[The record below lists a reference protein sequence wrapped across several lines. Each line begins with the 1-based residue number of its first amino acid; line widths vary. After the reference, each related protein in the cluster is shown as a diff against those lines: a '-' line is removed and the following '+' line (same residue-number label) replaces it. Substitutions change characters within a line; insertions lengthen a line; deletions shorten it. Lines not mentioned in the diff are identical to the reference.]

1 MTAKRKS
8 SPQEEPADPGGG
20 HHILIVD
27 DSESIRRLVRQ
38 TLSSMH
44 GILSIDEAQDG
55 LEGLGALARKEFD
68 LVITDV
74 TMPRLD
80 GFKLVSAIRQNPKFK
95 DIMVIVLS
103 ARGESVDKIKGLTI
117 GANDYVTKPFEEG
130 ELQARVTVMFKMQE
144 LQSQL
149 QMKNAAMEEA
159 NSKLALLANQD
170 GLTGIPNRRYF
181 FERFEVEFQRALRHK
196 APLSVA
202 MMDIDHFKSFN
213 DTYGHPAG
221 DEALRVVAGIIQEG
235 IRTYDMAGRYGGE
248 EMIAFLPETDCKN
261 ALLVGERLRQAVE
274 DGRITLPGRETDTPV
289 NVTISIGIACWPDV
303 KVETIDDLIQAADGA
318 LYLAKEQGRNRCVV
332 ADPASPTPS

>member
-1 MTAKRKS
+1 MTAKKGS
-8 SPQEEPADPGGG
+8 SQEEPEDFGGG
-20 HHILIVD
+20 HHVLIVD
-27 DSESIRRLVRQ
+27 DSESVRRLVRE
-38 TLSSMH
+38 TLSAMP
-44 GILSIDEAQDG
+44 GVLAIEEAEDG
-55 LEGLGALARKEFD
+55 LEGLAALARKEFD

-117 GANDYVTKPFEEG
+117 GANDYVTKPFEKG

-144 LQSQL
+144 LQAQL

-181 FERFEVEFQRALRHK
+181 FERFEVEFQRAVRHTT
-196 APLSVA
+196 PLSVV

-213 DTYGHPAG
+213 DSYGHPAG
-221 DEALRVVAGIIQEG
+221 DEALRIVAGIIQEG

-248 EMIAFLPETDCKN
+248 EIIAFLPETDCRN
-261 ALLVGERLRQAVE
+261 ALLVAERLRQGVE
-274 DGRITLPGRETDTPV
+274 AGRITPAGREGEKPLT
-289 NVTISIGIACWPDV
+289 VTISVGIACWPDV
-303 KVETIDDLIQAADGA
+303 KVENVDDLVQAADEA
-318 LYLAKEQGRNRCVV
+318 LYLAKSRGRNRCVV
-332 ADPASPTPS
+332 AEPAPPPG